1 MNNDLASKSLEEIRF
16 AVVDTETTGLSG
28 TDDYVLQLGV
38 VVTRADGTIEDQYE
52 TFVRRNFW
60 KPGRLGAFK
69 VHGITRRNL
78 WRGISPNEML
88 ERLNNYL
95 STTIFVAHNAKFDI
109 AFLTSEATRAKTTI
123 NLNGPLDT
131 LKLSRALD
139 PKRSL
144 SHRLKDVTARY
155 DVVVDRPHDA
165 LADALGTAL
174 VLPHLLR
181 AHNITTVEQL
191 KTHFGA

>member
-1 MNNDLASKSLEEIRF
+1 MINDLANKSLEEIRF

-38 VVTRADGTIEDQYE
+38 VISRSDGTIEEQYE

-69 VHGITRRNL
+69 VHGITRGNL
-78 WRGISPNEML
+78 RRGIAPIEML
-88 ERLNNYL
+88 ERLNSYL
-95 STTIFVAHNAKFDI
+95 VNTVFVAHNAKFDI
-109 AFLTSEATRAKTTI
+109 AFLTGEANRAKTSI
-123 NLNGPLDT
+123 KLNGPLDT
-131 LKLSRALD
+131 LKLSRSLD

-144 SHRLKDVTARY
+144 SHRLGDVTARY
-155 DVVVDRPHDA
+155 NVVVTRPHDA

-181 AHNITTVEQL
+181 SHNITTAEQL
-191 KTHFGA
+191 ATHFGA

>member
-1 MNNDLASKSLEEIRF
+1 MINDLANKSLEEIRF

-38 VVTRADGTIEDQYE
+38 VISRSDGTIDEQYE

-69 VHGITRRNL
+69 IHGITRGNL
-78 WRGISPNEML
+78 RRGIAPIEML
-88 ERLNNYL
+88 ERLNSYL
-95 STTIFVAHNAKFDI
+95 VNTVFVAHNAKFDI
-109 AFLTSEATRAKTTI
+109 AFLTGEANRAKTTI
-123 NLNGPLDT
+123 KLNGPLDT
-131 LKLSRALD
+131 LKLSRSLD

-144 SHRLKDVTARY
+144 SHRLRDVTARY
-155 DVVVDRPHDA
+155 NVVVTRPHDA

-181 AHNITTVEQL
+181 SHNITTAEQL
-191 KTHFGA
+191 ATHFGA

>member
-1 MNNDLASKSLEEIRF
+1 MINALTNKSLEDIRF

-38 VVTRADGTIEDQYE
+38 VISRSDGTIEEQYE

-69 VHGITRRNL
+69 VHGITRGNL
-78 WRGISPNEML
+78 RRGIAPIEML
-88 ERLNNYL
+88 ERLNSYL
-95 STTIFVAHNAKFDI
+95 VNTVFVAHNAKFDI
-109 AFLTSEATRAKTTI
+109 AFLNGEANRAKTSI
-123 NLNGPLDT
+123 KLNGPLDT

-144 SHRLKDVTARY
+144 SHRLGDVTARY
-155 DVVVDRPHDA
+155 NVVVTRPHDA

-181 AHNITTVEQL
+181 SHNITTAEQL
-191 KTHFGA
+191 ATHFGA

>member
-1 MNNDLASKSLEEIRF
+1 MISASANNSIEEIRF

-38 VVTRADGTIEDQYE
+38 VISQADGTIDEQYE

-69 VHGITRRNL
+69 VHGITRGNL
-78 WRGISPNEML
+78 RRGITPIEML
-88 ERLNNYL
+88 ERLNSYL
-95 STTIFVAHNAKFDI
+95 VNTVFVAHNAKFDI
-109 AFLTSEATRAKTTI
+109 AFLTGEANRAKTTI
-123 NLNGPLDT
+123 KLNGPLDT

-144 SHRLKDVTARY
+144 SHRLRDVTARY
-155 DVVVDRPHDA
+155 NVVVTRPHDA

-181 AHNITTVEQL
+181 SHNITTAEQL
-191 KTHFGA
+191 ATHFGA

>member
-1 MNNDLASKSLEEIRF
+1 MINAVANKSLEEIRF

-38 VVTRADGTIEDQYE
+38 VISQADGTIDEQYE

-69 VHGITRRNL
+69 IHGITRGNL
-78 WRGISPNEML
+78 RRGIAPIEML
-88 ERLNNYL
+88 ERLNSYL
-95 STTIFVAHNAKFDI
+95 SNTIFVAHNAKFDI
-109 AFLTSEATRAKTTI
+109 AFLTGEANRAKTTI
-123 NLNGPLDT
+123 KLNGPLDT

-144 SHRLKDVTARY
+144 SHRLRDVTARY
-155 DVVVDRPHDA
+155 NVVVTRPHDA

-181 AHNITTVEQL
+181 SHNITTAEQL
-191 KTHFGA
+191 ATHFGA

>member
-1 MNNDLASKSLEEIRF
+1 MINAVANKSLEEIRF

-28 TDDYVLQLGV
+28 IDDYVLQLGV
-38 VVTRADGTIEDQYE
+38 VISRSDDTIEEQYE

-69 VHGITRRNL
+69 IHGITRGNL
-78 WRGISPNEML
+78 RRGIAPIEML
-88 ERLNNYL
+88 ERLNSYL
-95 STTIFVAHNAKFDI
+95 SNTIFVAHNAKFDI
-109 AFLTSEATRAKTTI
+109 AFLTGEANRAKTTI
-123 NLNGPLDT
+123 KLNGPLDT

-144 SHRLKDVTARY
+144 SHRLRDVTARY
-155 DVVVDRPHDA
+155 NVVVTRPHDA

-181 AHNITTVEQL
+181 SHNITTAEQL
-191 KTHFGA
+191 ATHFGA

>member
-1 MNNDLASKSLEEIRF
+1 MINALANKSLEDIRF

-38 VVTRADGTIEDQYE
+38 VISRSDGTIEEQYE

-69 VHGITRRNL
+69 VHGITRGNL
-78 WRGISPNEML
+78 RRGIAPIEML
-88 ERLNNYL
+88 ERLNSYL
-95 STTIFVAHNAKFDI
+95 VNTVFVAHNAKFYI
-109 AFLTSEATRAKTTI
+109 AFLTGEANRAKTSI
-123 NLNGPLDT
+123 KLNGPLDT
-131 LKLSRALD
+131 LKLSRSID

-144 SHRLKDVTARY
+144 SHRLGDVTARY
-155 DVVVDRPHDA
+155 NVVVTRPHDA

-181 AHNITTVEQL
+181 SHNITTAEQL
-191 KTHFGA
+191 ATHFGA

>member
-1 MNNDLASKSLEEIRF
+1 MINALANKSLEEIRF

-28 TDDYVLQLGV
+28 KDDYVLQLGV
-38 VVTRADGTIEDQYE
+38 VISRSDGTIEEQYE

-69 VHGITRRNL
+69 IHGITRRNL
-78 WRGISPNEML
+78 RQGIAPSEML
-88 ERLNNYL
+88 ERLNSYL
-95 STTIFVAHNAKFDI
+95 VDTVFVAHNAKFDI
-109 AFLTSEATRAKTTI
+109 AFLTGEANRAKTSI
-123 NLNGPLDT
+123 NLNGPIDT
-131 LKLSRALD
+131 LKMSRALD

-144 SHRLKDVTARY
+144 SHRLTDVTARY
-155 DVVVDRPHDA
+155 NVSVSRPHDA

-181 AHNITTVEQL
+181 SHNITSAEQL
-191 KTHFGA
+191 ATHFGA

>member
-1 MNNDLASKSLEEIRF
+1 MINDLANKSLEEIRF

-38 VVTRADGTIEDQYE
+38 VVARSDGTIEDQYE

-88 ERLNNYL
+88 ERLHDYL

-109 AFLTSEATRAKTTI
+109 ACLTSEATRANTSI

-155 DVVVDRPHDA
+155 NVVVARPHDA

-181 AHNITTVEQL
+181 AHNITTAEQL

>member
-1 MNNDLASKSLEEIRF
+1 MINELANKSLEEIRF

-38 VVTRADGTIEDQYE
+38 VISQADGTIDEQYE

-69 VHGITRRNL
+69 IHGITRGNL
-78 WRGISPNEML
+78 RRGIAPIEML
-88 ERLNNYL
+88 ERLNSYL
-95 STTIFVAHNAKFDI
+95 VNTVFVAHNAKFDI
-109 AFLTSEATRAKTTI
+109 AFLTGEANRAKTTI
-123 NLNGPLDT
+123 KLNGPLDT

-144 SHRLKDVTARY
+144 SHRLRDVTARY
-155 DVVVDRPHDA
+155 NVVVTRPHDA

-181 AHNITTVEQL
+181 SHNITTATQL
-191 KTHFGA
+191 ATHFGA

>member
-1 MNNDLASKSLEEIRF
+1 MINALANKSLEDIRF

-38 VVTRADGTIEDQYE
+38 VISRSDGTIEEQYE

-69 VHGITRRNL
+69 VNGITRGNL
-78 WRGISPNEML
+78 RRGIAPIEML
-88 ERLNNYL
+88 ERLNSYL
-95 STTIFVAHNAKFDI
+95 VNTVFVAHNAKFDI
-109 AFLTSEATRAKTTI
+109 AFLTGEANRAKTSI
-123 NLNGPLDT
+123 KLNGPLDT
-131 LKLSRALD
+131 LKLSRSLD

-144 SHRLKDVTARY
+144 SHRLGDVTARY
-155 DVVVDRPHDA
+155 NVVVTRPHDA

-181 AHNITTVEQL
+181 SHNITTAEQL
-191 KTHFGA
+191 ATHFGA

>member
-1 MNNDLASKSLEEIRF
+1 MNSALANNSLEEIRF

-38 VVTRADGTIEDQYE
+38 VISQADGTIDEQYE

-69 VHGITRRNL
+69 VHGITRGNL
-78 WRGISPNEML
+78 RRGIAPIEML
-88 ERLNNYL
+88 ERLNSYL
-95 STTIFVAHNAKFDI
+95 SNTIFVAHNAKFDI
-109 AFLTSEATRAKTTI
+109 AFLTGEANRAKTTI
-123 NLNGPLDT
+123 KLNGPLDT

-144 SHRLKDVTARY
+144 SHRLRDVTARY
-155 DVVVDRPHDA
+155 NVVVTRPHDA

-181 AHNITTVEQL
+181 SHNITTAEQL
-191 KTHFGA
+191 ATHFGA

>member
-1 MNNDLASKSLEEIRF
+1 MINDLANKSLEEIRF

-38 VVTRADGTIEDQYE
+38 VISQADGTIDEQYE

-69 VHGITRRNL
+69 VHGITRGNL
-78 WRGISPNEML
+78 RRGITPIEML
-88 ERLNNYL
+88 ERLNSYL
-95 STTIFVAHNAKFDI
+95 VNTVFVAHNAKFDI
-109 AFLTSEATRAKTTI
+109 AFLTGEANRAKTTI
-123 NLNGPLDT
+123 KLNGPLDT

-144 SHRLKDVTARY
+144 SHRLRDVTARY
-155 DVVVDRPHDA
+155 NVVVTRPHDA

-181 AHNITTVEQL
+181 SHNITTAEQL
-191 KTHFGA
+191 ATHFGA

>member
-1 MNNDLASKSLEEIRF
+1 MINELASKSLEEIRF

-144 SHRLKDVTARY
+144 SHRLRDVTARY
-155 DVVVDRPHDA
+155 NVVVDRPHDA

>member
-1 MNNDLASKSLEEIRF
+1 MINDLANKSLEEIRF

-38 VVTRADGTIEDQYE
+38 VISRSDGTIDEQYE
-52 TFVRRNFW
+52 TFVRRTFW

-69 VHGITRRNL
+69 IHGITRGNL
-78 WRGISPNEML
+78 RRGIAPIEML
-88 ERLNNYL
+88 ERLNSYL
-95 STTIFVAHNAKFDI
+95 VNTVFVAHNAKFDI
-109 AFLTSEATRAKTTI
+109 AFLTGEANRAKTTI
-123 NLNGPLDT
+123 KLNGPLDT

-144 SHRLKDVTARY
+144 SHRLRDVTARY
-155 DVVVDRPHDA
+155 NVVVTRPHDA

-181 AHNITTVEQL
+181 SHNITTAEQL
-191 KTHFGA
+191 ATHFGA

>member
-1 MNNDLASKSLEEIRF
+1 MINDLANKSLEEIRF

-38 VVTRADGTIEDQYE
+38 VISQADGTIDEQYE

-69 VHGITRRNL
+69 VHGITRGNL
-78 WRGISPNEML
+78 RRGIAPIEML
-88 ERLNNYL
+88 ERLNSYL
-95 STTIFVAHNAKFDI
+95 TNTIFVAHNAKFDI
-109 AFLTSEATRAKTTI
+109 AFLTGEANRAKTTI
-123 NLNGPLDT
+123 KLNGPLDT

-144 SHRLKDVTARY
+144 SHRLRDVTARY
-155 DVVVDRPHDA
+155 NVVVTRPHDA

-181 AHNITTVEQL
+181 SHNITTAEQL
-191 KTHFGA
+191 ATHFGA

>member
-1 MNNDLASKSLEEIRF
+1 MINALANKSLEDIRF

-38 VVTRADGTIEDQYE
+38 VISRSDGTIEEQYE

-69 VHGITRRNL
+69 VHGITRGNL
-78 WRGISPNEML
+78 RRGIAPIEML
-88 ERLNNYL
+88 ERLNSYL
-95 STTIFVAHNAKFDI
+95 VNTVFVAHNAKFDI
-109 AFLTSEATRAKTTI
+109 AFLNGEANRVKTSIK
-123 NLNGPLDT
+123 LNGPLDT

-144 SHRLKDVTARY
+144 SHRLGDVTARY
-155 DVVVDRPHDA
+155 NVVVTRPHDA

-181 AHNITTVEQL
+181 SHNITTAEQL
-191 KTHFGA
+191 ATHFGA

>member
-1 MNNDLASKSLEEIRF
+1 MINDLANKSLEEIRF

-38 VVTRADGTIEDQYE
+38 VISRSDGTIDEQYE

-69 VHGITRRNL
+69 VHGITRGNL
-78 WRGISPNEML
+78 RRGITPIEML
-88 ERLNNYL
+88 ERLNSYL
-95 STTIFVAHNAKFDI
+95 VNTVFVAHNAKFDI
-109 AFLTSEATRAKTTI
+109 AFLTGEANRAKTTI
-123 NLNGPLDT
+123 KLNGPLDT
-131 LKLSRALD
+131 LKLSRSLD

-144 SHRLKDVTARY
+144 SHRLRDVTARY
-155 DVVVDRPHDA
+155 NVVVTRPHDA

-181 AHNITTVEQL
+181 SHNITTAEQL
-191 KTHFGA
+191 ATHFGA

>member
-1 MNNDLASKSLEEIRF
+1 MINDLANKSLEEIRF

-38 VVTRADGTIEDQYE
+38 VISQADGTIDEQYE

-69 VHGITRRNL
+69 IHGITRGNL
-78 WRGISPNEML
+78 RRGIAPIEML
-88 ERLNNYL
+88 ERLNSYL
-95 STTIFVAHNAKFDI
+95 VNTVFVAHNAKFDI
-109 AFLTSEATRAKTTI
+109 AFLTGEANRAKTTI
-123 NLNGPLDT
+123 KLNGPLDT

-144 SHRLKDVTARY
+144 SHRLRDVTARY
-155 DVVVDRPHDA
+155 NVVVTRPHDA

-181 AHNITTVEQL
+181 SHNITTAEQL
-191 KTHFGA
+191 ATHFGA

>member
-1 MNNDLASKSLEEIRF
+1 MIDALANKSLEDIRF

-38 VVTRADGTIEDQYE
+38 VISRFDGTIEEQYE

-69 VHGITRRNL
+69 VHGITRGNL
-78 WRGISPNEML
+78 RRGIAPIEML
-88 ERLNNYL
+88 ERLNSYL
-95 STTIFVAHNAKFDI
+95 VNTVFVAHNAKFDI
-109 AFLTSEATRAKTTI
+109 AFLTGEANRAKTSI
-123 NLNGPLDT
+123 KLNGPLDT

-144 SHRLKDVTARY
+144 SHRLGDVTARY
-155 DVVVDRPHDA
+155 NVVVTRPHDA

-181 AHNITTVEQL
+181 SHKITTAEQL
-191 KTHFGA
+191 ATHFGA

>member
-1 MNNDLASKSLEEIRF
+1 MINALANKSLEDIRF

-38 VVTRADGTIEDQYE
+38 VISRSDGTIDEQYE

-69 VHGITRRNL
+69 VHGITRGNL
-78 WRGISPNEML
+78 RRGIAPIEML
-88 ERLNNYL
+88 ERLNSYL
-95 STTIFVAHNAKFDI
+95 VNTVFVAHNAKFDI
-109 AFLTSEATRAKTTI
+109 AFLTGEANRAKTSI
-123 NLNGPLDT
+123 KLNGPLDT

-144 SHRLKDVTARY
+144 SHRLGDVTARY
-155 DVVVDRPHDA
+155 NVVVTRPHDA
-165 LADALGTAL
+165 LADALGTAM

-181 AHNITTVEQL
+181 SHNITTAEQL
-191 KTHFGA
+191 ATHFGA

>member
-1 MNNDLASKSLEEIRF
+1 MIDALANKSLEDIRF

-38 VVTRADGTIEDQYE
+38 VISRFDGTIEEQYE

-69 VHGITRRNL
+69 VHGITRGNL
-78 WRGISPNEML
+78 RRGIAPIEML
-88 ERLNNYL
+88 ERLNSYL
-95 STTIFVAHNAKFDI
+95 VNTVFVAHNAKFDI
-109 AFLTSEATRAKTTI
+109 AFLTGEANRAKTSI
-123 NLNGPLDT
+123 KLNGPLDT

-144 SHRLKDVTARY
+144 SHRLGDVTARY
-155 DVVVDRPHDA
+155 NVVVTRPHDA

-181 AHNITTVEQL
+181 SHNITTAEQL
-191 KTHFGA
+191 ATHFGA

>member
-1 MNNDLASKSLEEIRF
+1 MNNELASKSLEEIRF

-144 SHRLKDVTARY
+144 SHRLRDVTARY
-155 DVVVDRPHDA
+155 NVVVDRPHDA

>member
-1 MNNDLASKSLEEIRF
+1 MINDLANKSLEEIRF

-38 VVTRADGTIEDQYE
+38 VISRSDGTIDEQYE

-69 VHGITRRNL
+69 VHGITRGNL
-78 WRGISPNEML
+78 RRGIAPIEML
-88 ERLNNYL
+88 ERLNSYL
-95 STTIFVAHNAKFDI
+95 VNTVFVAHNAKFDI
-109 AFLTSEATRAKTTI
+109 AFLTGEANRAKTTI
-123 NLNGPLDT
+123 KLNGPLDT

-144 SHRLKDVTARY
+144 SHRLRDVTARY
-155 DVVVDRPHDA
+155 NVVVTRPHDA

-174 VLPHLLR
+174 ILPHLLR
-181 AHNITTVEQL
+181 SHNITTAEQL
-191 KTHFGA
+191 ATHFGA

>member
-1 MNNDLASKSLEEIRF
+1 MINALANKSLEEIRF

-28 TDDYVLQLGV
+28 SDDYVLQLGV
-38 VVTRADGTIEDQYE
+38 VISRSDGTIEEQYE

-69 VHGITRRNL
+69 IHGITRGNL
-78 WRGISPNEML
+78 RRGIAPIEML
-88 ERLNNYL
+88 ERLNSYL
-95 STTIFVAHNAKFDI
+95 VNTVFVAHNAKFDI
-109 AFLTSEATRAKTTI
+109 AFLTGEANRAKTTI
-123 NLNGPLDT
+123 KLNGPLDT

-144 SHRLKDVTARY
+144 SHRLRDVTARY
-155 DVVVDRPHDA
+155 NVVVSRPHDA

-181 AHNITTVEQL
+181 SHNITTAEQL
-191 KTHFGA
+191 ATHFGA

>member
-1 MNNDLASKSLEEIRF
+1 
-16 AVVDTETTGLSG
+16 
-28 TDDYVLQLGV
+28 
-38 VVTRADGTIEDQYE
+38 
-52 TFVRRNFW
+52 VRRNFW

-88 ERLNNYL
+88 ERLNSYL

-155 DVVVDRPHDA
+155 NVVVDRPHDA

>member
-1 MNNDLASKSLEEIRF
+1 MINALANKSLEEIRF

-38 VVTRADGTIEDQYE
+38 VISRSDGSIEEQYE

-69 VHGITRRNL
+69 IHGITRGNL
-78 WRGISPNEML
+78 RRGIAPIEML
-88 ERLNNYL
+88 ERLNSYL
-95 STTIFVAHNAKFDI
+95 VNTVFVAHNAKFDI
-109 AFLTSEATRAKTTI
+109 AFLTGEANRAKTTI
-123 NLNGPLDT
+123 KLNGPLDT

-144 SHRLKDVTARY
+144 SHRLRDVTARY
-155 DVVVDRPHDA
+155 NVVVSRPHDA

-181 AHNITTVEQL
+181 SHNITTAEQL
-191 KTHFGA
+191 ATHFGA

>member
-1 MNNDLASKSLEEIRF
+1 MLNVLANSSLEDVRF

-38 VVTRADGTIEDQYE
+38 VVARSDGTIEDQYE

-88 ERLNNYL
+88 ERLNDYL

-109 AFLTSEATRAKTTI
+109 AFLTSEATRANTSI

-155 DVVVDRPHDA
+155 NVVVARPHDA

-181 AHNITTVEQL
+181 AHNITTAEQL

>member
-1 MNNDLASKSLEEIRF
+1 MINDLANKSLEEIRF

-38 VVTRADGTIEDQYE
+38 VISQADGTIDEQYE

-69 VHGITRRNL
+69 VHGITRGNL
-78 WRGISPNEML
+78 RRGIAPIEML
-88 ERLNNYL
+88 ERLNSYL
-95 STTIFVAHNAKFDI
+95 SNTIFVAHNAKFDI
-109 AFLTSEATRAKTTI
+109 AFLTGEANRAKTTI
-123 NLNGPLDT
+123 KLNGPLDT

-144 SHRLKDVTARY
+144 SHRLRDVTARY
-155 DVVVDRPHDA
+155 NVVVTRPHDA

-181 AHNITTVEQL
+181 SHNITTAEQL
-191 KTHFGA
+191 ATHFGA

>member
-38 VVTRADGTIEDQYE
+38 VVARADGTIEDQYE

-155 DVVVDRPHDA
+155 NVVVDRPHDA

>member
-1 MNNDLASKSLEEIRF
+1 MINDLANKSLEEIRF

-38 VVTRADGTIEDQYE
+38 VVARSDGTIEDQDE

-88 ERLNNYL
+88 ERLNDYL

-109 AFLTSEATRAKTTI
+109 AFLTSEATRANTSI

-155 DVVVDRPHDA
+155 NVVVARPHDA

-181 AHNITTVEQL
+181 AHNITTAEQL

>member
-1 MNNDLASKSLEEIRF
+1 MINDLTDKSLEEIRF

-38 VVTRADGTIEDQYE
+38 VISRADGTIEEQYE

-60 KPGRLGAFK
+60 RPGRLGAFK
-69 VHGITRRNL
+69 IHGITRRNL
-78 WRGISPNEML
+78 RCGIAPSEML
-88 ERLNNYL
+88 ERLNGYL
-95 STTIFVAHNAKFDI
+95 VNTIFVAHNAKFDI
-109 AFLTSEATRAKTTI
+109 AFLTGEASRAKTSI
-123 NLNGPLDT
+123 KLNGPLDT

-144 SHRLKDVTARY
+144 SHRLRDVTARY
-155 DVVVDRPHDA
+155 NVVVSRPHDA

-181 AHNITTVEQL
+181 SHNITTCEQL
-191 KTHFGA
+191 ASHFGA

>member
-1 MNNDLASKSLEEIRF
+1 MINALANKSLEDIRF

-38 VVTRADGTIEDQYE
+38 VISRSDGTIEEQYE
-52 TFVRRNFW
+52 TFVKRNFW

-69 VHGITRRNL
+69 VHGITRGNL
-78 WRGISPNEML
+78 RRGIAPIEML
-88 ERLNNYL
+88 ERLNSYL
-95 STTIFVAHNAKFDI
+95 VNTVFVAHNAKFDI
-109 AFLTSEATRAKTTI
+109 AFLTGEANRAKTSI
-123 NLNGPLDT
+123 KLNGPLDT

-144 SHRLKDVTARY
+144 SHRLGDVTARY
-155 DVVVDRPHDA
+155 NVVVTRPHDA

-181 AHNITTVEQL
+181 SHNITTAEQL
-191 KTHFGA
+191 ATHFGA

>member
-1 MNNDLASKSLEEIRF
+1 MINDLANKSLEEIRF

-38 VVTRADGTIEDQYE
+38 VISRSDGTIDEQYE

-69 VHGITRRNL
+69 VHGITRGNL
-78 WRGISPNEML
+78 RRGITPIEML
-88 ERLNNYL
+88 ERLNSYL
-95 STTIFVAHNAKFDI
+95 VNTVFVAHNAKFDI
-109 AFLTSEATRAKTTI
+109 AFLTGEANRAKTTI
-123 NLNGPLDT
+123 KLNGPLDT

-144 SHRLKDVTARY
+144 SHRLRDVTARY
-155 DVVVDRPHDA
+155 NVVVTRPHDA

-181 AHNITTVEQL
+181 SHNITTAEQL
-191 KTHFGA
+191 ATHFGA

>member
-1 MNNDLASKSLEEIRF
+1 MNNALANKSLEEIRF

-38 VVTRADGTIEDQYE
+38 VIARSDGTIEDQYE

-88 ERLNNYL
+88 ERLNDYL

-109 AFLTSEATRAKTTI
+109 AFLTSEATRANTSI

-155 DVVVDRPHDA
+155 NVVVARPHDA

-181 AHNITTVEQL
+181 AHNITTAEQL

>member
-1 MNNDLASKSLEEIRF
+1 MISELANKSLEEIRF

-38 VVTRADGTIEDQYE
+38 VISQADGTIDEQYE

-69 VHGITRRNL
+69 IHGITRGNL
-78 WRGISPNEML
+78 RRGIAPIEML
-88 ERLNNYL
+88 ERLNSYL
-95 STTIFVAHNAKFDI
+95 SNTIFVAHNAKFDI
-109 AFLTSEATRAKTTI
+109 AFLTGEANRAKTTI
-123 NLNGPLDT
+123 KLNGPLDT
-131 LKLSRALD
+131 LKLSRSLD

-144 SHRLKDVTARY
+144 SHRLGDVTARY
-155 DVVVDRPHDA
+155 NVVVTRPHDA

-181 AHNITTVEQL
+181 SHNITTAEQL
-191 KTHFGA
+191 ATHFGA

>member
-1 MNNDLASKSLEEIRF
+1 MINALANKSLEEIRF

-28 TDDYVLQLGV
+28 KDDYVLQLGV
-38 VVTRADGTIEDQYE
+38 VISRSDGTIEEQYE

-69 VHGITRRNL
+69 IHGITRRNL
-78 WRGISPNEML
+78 RQGIAPSEML
-88 ERLNNYL
+88 ERLNSYL
-95 STTIFVAHNAKFDI
+95 VDTVFVAHNAKFDI
-109 AFLTSEATRAKTTI
+109 AFLTGEANRAKTSI
-123 NLNGPLDT
+123 KLNGPLDT
-131 LKLSRALD
+131 LKLSRSLD

-144 SHRLKDVTARY
+144 SHRLGDVTARY
-155 DVVVDRPHDA
+155 NVVVTRPHDA

-181 AHNITTVEQL
+181 SHNITTAEQL
-191 KTHFGA
+191 ATHFGA

>member
-1 MNNDLASKSLEEIRF
+1 MINDLANKSLEEIRF

-38 VVTRADGTIEDQYE
+38 VVARSDGTIEDQYE

-60 KPGRLGAFK
+60 KPGRLGAFQ

-88 ERLNNYL
+88 ERLNDYL

-109 AFLTSEATRAKTTI
+109 AFLTSEATRANTSI

-155 DVVVDRPHDA
+155 NVVVARPHDA

-181 AHNITTVEQL
+181 AHNITTAEQL